1 MDNSNLILLLGGG
14 ALIYWLYQDG
24 KKNTAAPIGT
34 ANIKITDGVKTAPN
48 GTTTPI
54 AKVGG
59 NPKTEEQPIIST
71 NNAQQPP
78 TIVEDKNNY
87 FNNDVLDRS
96 LRAMNP
102 D

>member
-48 GTTTPI
+48 GTTTPL
-54 AKVGG
+54 AKTGG
-59 NPKTEEQPIIST
+59 NPGLEVQPIIST

-78 TIVEDKNNY
+78 TIVEDRQSI
-87 FNNDVLDRS
+87 FGIPGR
-96 LRAMNP
+96 P
-102 D
+102 DN